1 MEVRVNDTTSP
12 AGTYTGNHADDRSSA
27 ECSRAHHEAGRQPI
41 RVFVIDDH
49 PMIRHGLASMIRAE
63 REFEWVG
70 DAADGEDAIRLAP
83 ALAPD
88 LVLVDLVMPGPDGV
102 ATIKALKPLLPRA
115 HFVVLTSVLDAG
127 EVRRAMEAGAGAY
140 LLKNASTQELVTV
153 MHSAARGQR
162 VLAPEVS
169 DALIAGERTPTPGS
183 DLTQRERELLGL
195 MAQGLANQEISNRL
209 GIAMPTVKFH
219 VTNILAKLHADNRTE
234 AVLTALKFRLV
245 TLE

>member
-1 MEVRVNDTTSP
+1 METTVNE
-12 AGTYTGNHADDRSSA
+12 AI
-27 ECSRAHHEAGRQPI
+27 SRAAEQRTMPL

-49 PMIRHGLASMIRAE
+49 PMIRHGLHAMIQAE

-70 DAADGEDAIRLAP
+70 EAADGDDAVRLAP
-83 ALAPD
+83 ALVPD
-88 LVLVDLVMPGPDGV
+88 LLLVDMVMPRLDGV
-102 ATIKALKPLLPRA
+102 ATIRALKPLLPKA
-115 HFVVLTSVLDAG
+115 HFIVLTSVLDPF
-127 EVRRAMEAGAGAY
+127 EVKRAMEAGAGAY

-153 MHSAARGQR
+153 MHTAARGQR

-169 DALIAGERTPTPGS
+169 DALMAGGRTPSPGS

-195 MAQGLANQEISNRL
+195 KARGLSNQEISNRL

-234 AVLTALKFRLV
+234 AVLTALKHRLV
-245 TLE
+245 TFE

>member
-1 MEVRVNDTTSP
+1 MEAIMNDASRR
-12 AGTYTGNHADDRSSA
+12 NHDALAR
-27 ECSRAHHEAGRQPI
+27 PI

-49 PMIRHGLASMIRAE
+49 PMIRHGLAAMIRAE

-70 DAADGEDAIRLAP
+70 DAADGDDAVRLAP
-83 ALAPD
+83 ALQPD
-88 LVLVDLVMPGPDGV
+88 LLLVDLVMPRLDGV
-102 ATIKALKPLLPRA
+102 ATIRALKPLLPKA
-115 HFVVLTSVLDAG
+115 HFVVLTSVLEPH
-127 EVRRAMEAGAGAY
+127 EVKRAMEAGAGAY

-153 MHSAARGQR
+153 MHTAARGQR

-169 DALIAGERTPTPGS
+169 DALMAGDRTPTPGS

-195 MAQGLANQEISNRL
+195 MARGLSNQEISNRL

-234 AVLTALKFRLV
+234 AVLTALKHRLV

>member
-1 MEVRVNDTTSP
+1 MEMPVNEPFGRTGDT
-12 AGTYTGNHADDRSSA
+12 RS
-27 ECSRAHHEAGRQPI
+27 RPL

-49 PMIRHGLASMIRAE
+49 PMIRHGLAAMIKAE

-70 DAADGEDAIRLAP
+70 DAADGEDAVRLAP
-83 ALAPD
+83 SLNPD
-88 LVLVDLVMPGPDGV
+88 LVLVDLVMPGMDGV
-102 ATIKALKPLLPRA
+102 ATIRALKPLLGRA
-115 HFVVLTSVLDAG
+115 HFVVLTSVLDPY
-127 EVRRAMEAGAGAY
+127 EVKRAMEAGASAY

-153 MHSAARGQR
+153 MHTASRGQR

-169 DALIAGERTPTPGS
+169 DALMAGDRGPSPGS
-183 DLTQRERELLGL
+183 DLTQRERELLSL
-195 MAQGLANQEISNRL
+195 MARGLANQEISNRL

-234 AVLTALKFRLV
+234 AVLTALKHRLV